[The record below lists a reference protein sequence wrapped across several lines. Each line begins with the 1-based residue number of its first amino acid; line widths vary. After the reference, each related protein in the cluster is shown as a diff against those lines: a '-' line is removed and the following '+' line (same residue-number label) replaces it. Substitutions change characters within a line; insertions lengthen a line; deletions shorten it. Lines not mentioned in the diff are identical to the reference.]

1 MYTFSFRYMV
11 GHWLFFSKSLFPFSH
26 NLFFKINDPGCFLG
40 EHEEFYEIKLLKTM
54 TFDIITSSLLLSRCF
69 RKMVIIL
76 TCKLIWSLMHFSRCR
91 PCISN
96 LDVMTRHNLL
106 YASRVFCLRW
116 YTDSCYLTS
125 HCILDIYIRST
136 KQRVSC
142 YHDCLRVLKI

>member
-1 MYTFSFRYMV
+1 MQE
-11 GHWLFFSKSLFPFSH
+11 KK
-26 NLFFKINDPGCFLG
+26 KIWWF
-40 EHEEFYEIKLLKTM
+40 
-54 TFDIITSSLLLSRCF
+54 FDIVNIVKLVLKHVLRLVSTFLHFVLKQNNLKCPNYQKPWLSDMISTNPLLLSRCF

-91 PCISN
+91 LCISN
-96 LDVMTRHNLL
+96 LDVMTRHNFL
-106 YASRVFCLRW
+106 YTSRVFCLRW

-142 YHDCLRVLKI
+142 YHNRLR